1 MDSEIISREIILKLI
16 TNTIYTNENKRIN
29 QEIAPHCTS
38 FSINDMINPIIA
50 QTFASFD
57 YDDSDQ

>member
-29 QEIAPHCTS
+29 QEKGENHAGI
-38 FSINDMINPIIA
+38 
-50 QTFASFD
+50 
-57 YDDSDQ
+57 